1 MDDFLAQAAAAVAR
15 TGPGPEAFAAVGE
28 LLRGLAG
35 QPEVVA
41 PEQTRARLRSLHGSG
56 AASTILAEGPDG
68 SVLMLA
74 RFPAD
79 APTPVHNHNSWGVV
93 CVLEGRDRY
102 LAWRRVDDGADPGR
116 AEIEPVGERELGPL
130 DVVWFPPPPQDIHSQ
145 QGIGG
150 DVWELVYFGA
160 DPNRAPRAYFD
171 PATGTVTYASAT

>member
-1 MDDFLAQAAAAVAR
+1 VEDFFTQAAAVVAR
-15 TGPGPEAFAAVGE
+15 NGPGDEAFAAVGE
-28 LLRGLAG
+28 LLRGLAA
-35 QPEVVA
+35 QPDVVA
-41 PEQTRARLRSLHGSG
+41 PEGVRAGLNALHGSG
-56 AASTILAEGPDG
+56 AASTTLGRGPDG

-74 RFPAD
+74 RFPPD

-102 LAWRRVDDGADPGR
+102 VAWRRVDEGTDAGR
-116 AEIEPVGERELGPL
+116 ARIEPLGAQELGPL

-145 QGIGG
+145 QGIGA

-171 PATGTVTYASAT
+171 PGTGAVTYASAT